1 MMKITSF
8 LLVIIILLSCKSAPD
23 PLVEVEGI
31 ENITDKIIYIEKAIQ
46 GRLDNETFDEL
57 SYMLAKAYDKLGSYD
72 KMAKLVKAIK
82 EKNSGNGKVLSYIA
96 LNLAE
101 KGVELDN
108 ALLAAETSISWIRTV
123 KSADKPDNISFQAW
137 KQRNKWTM
145 SSYLGTYGVV
155 LVKLDL
161 LARAETTFREAI
173 SLDDE
178 NVDAVLNLARLCIHN
193 SRFTEAFELAVKVR
207 IMGEEDDAQEIAMES
222 YSSWKKTDEGFR
234 AEYDKQYEQLK
245 EAHKVSMV
253 TNIMSMDA
261 PDFTLNDIAGNTVS
275 LKDFRGKIVFI
286 DFWATWCPPC
296 KEELPVYQAMKN
308 EFEEIVFLAIST
320 DKDTSKVI
328 PFIESNGYNF
338 TVLYDDGAKLE
349 YNVAGI
355 PTVFIV
361 DHEGIIR
368 YKHVGYRPDA
378 EEIWRAQIDE
388 LERRQR

>member
-275 LKDFRGKIVFI
+275 LKDFRGKNVILYFY
-286 DFWATWCPPC
+286 P
-296 KEELPVYQAMKN
+296 
-308 EFEEIVFLAIST
+308 
-320 DKDTSKVI
+320 KDNTS
-328 PFIESNGYNF
+328 G
-338 TVLYDDGAKLE
+338 
-349 YNVAGI
+349 
-355 PTVFIV
+355 
-361 DHEGIIR
+361 
-368 YKHVGYRPDA
+368 
-378 EEIWRAQIDE
+378 
-388 LERRQR
+388 